1 MTYRRLLTPL
11 VIGLAFSTLVGAQ
24 GSQGTQKPQVAIP
37 KPGVPQIMTLE
48 DRFVRIAYNNEGY
61 VSLGYRLANGLVGQE
76 WILIEVGMTV
86 REGVPNFKLM
96 RSDVT
101 LSLPDNSTVP
111 LPTNNDYRQVDLR
124 AIENQTKVINDAI
137 NYFPPSARGACRI
150 GYFAEMS
157 SGLMAYDEVELT
169 SIRGCVG
176 RLYFKIPGGLKHG
189 QYFLNV
195 KFPKS
200 VVRVPFRIMTAE
212 EEKFMEKN
220 WKDIKKQVDEAF
232 KKGKDD

>member
-1 MTYRRLLTPL
+1 M
-11 VIGLAFSTLVGAQ
+11 LAY
-24 GSQGTQKPQVAIP
+24 
-37 KPGVPQIMTLE
+37 E
-48 DRFVRIAYNNEGY
+48 
-61 VSLGYRLANGLVGQE
+61 
-76 WILIEVGMTV
+76 
-86 REGVPNFKLM
+86 
-96 RSDVT
+96 
-101 LSLPDNSTVP
+101 
-111 LPTNNDYRQVDLR
+111 
-124 AIENQTKVINDAI
+124 
-137 NYFPPSARGACRI
+137 
-150 GYFAEMS
+150 
-157 SGLMAYDEVELT
+157 EVELS

-220 WKDIKKQVDEAF
+220 WKDIKKQVDDAF